1 MTMLFGYQLCI
12 VKLHVNDYAIRV
24 STVYC

>member
-1 MTMLFGYQLCI
+1 MLFGYQLCI
-12 VKLHVNDYAIRV
+12 VKLHVNDYVIRV